1 MGLSSMYGGS
11 GQTVYFL
18 TLGFRR
24 QPEVVW
30 AELIWGAQAIPS
42 MQWKEKSK
50 RYSGKNQKLR
60 PSEGAIMGI

>member
-1 MGLSSMYGGS
+1 MYGGS

-30 AELIWGAQAIPS
+30 AELIWGGASDTLDAVEREIKAILR
-42 MQWKEKSK
+42 KKSK
-50 RYSGKNQKLR
+50 T
-60 PSEGAIMGI
+60 ATF

>member
-30 AELIWGAQAIPS
+30 AELIWGGASDTLDAVEREIKAILR
-42 MQWKEKSK
+42 KKSK
-50 RYSGKNQKLR
+50 T
-60 PSEGAIMGI
+60 ATF